1 MNIGSFACTA
11 VLSHIYLFPPHSF
24 LQLQN
29 DELRRRLAYA
39 TTKMEA
45 MEHELDAGRHYLE
58 VELSR
63 NREELEKLKDKFRR

>member
-1 MNIGSFACTA
+1 MGGDRPEPFTHFLLPC
-11 VLSHIYLFPPHSF
+11 SF
-24 LQLQN
+24 LQHQN

-45 MEHELDAGRHYLE
+45 MEHEVDAGRHYLE